1 MAGNDWNNLGRE
13 VKDIVQHAID
23 TGDFGA
29 LNRDLGVTLENAL
42 GNVAQSLKNAGRRG
56 MGNFG
61 NYSQNPGGPYGPG
74 NGYSTKYSYRPFGRS
89 RTRDRYDSSSKRMKE
104 AREEFALFV
113 NTGWA
118 RAMGILFTTLGIALT
133 LMFGITAGSLG
144 IASIF
149 IDSLAAKMDTV
160 LMIFLPAMAISLIM
174 AVWGNYMRKKI
185 KRFRS
190 YVKTLNGKP
199 YGTIKDLAKGVRKPE
214 KFVRKDLKKMIKKQ
228 MFLEGH
234 LDKGETC
241 LIASDEAYDQ
251 YLAAEKNAEQM
262 KKEAAKIPGRSFLRK
277 RRKSSKRETAT

>member
-104 AREEFALFV
+104 
-113 NTGWA
+113 
-118 RAMGILFTTLGIALT
+118 
-133 LMFGITAGSLG
+133 
-144 IASIF
+144 
-149 IDSLAAKMDTV
+149 
-160 LMIFLPAMAISLIM
+160 
-174 AVWGNYMRKKI
+174 
-185 KRFRS
+185 
-190 YVKTLNGKP
+190 
-199 YGTIKDLAKGVRKPE
+199 PE
-214 KFVRKDLKKMIKKQ
+214 KNL
-228 MFLEGH
+228 L
-234 LDKGETC
+234 
-241 LIASDEAYDQ
+241 
-251 YLAAEKNAEQM
+251 YL
-262 KKEAAKIPGRSFLRK
+262 
-277 RRKSSKRETAT
+277 